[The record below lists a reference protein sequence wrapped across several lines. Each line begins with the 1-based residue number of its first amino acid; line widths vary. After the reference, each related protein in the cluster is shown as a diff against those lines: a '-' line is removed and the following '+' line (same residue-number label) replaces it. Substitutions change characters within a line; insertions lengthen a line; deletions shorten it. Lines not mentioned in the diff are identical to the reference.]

1 MSFYTSLTGLKAA
14 TTELALTSNNIA
26 NVGTSGF
33 KKSRASFGDIF
44 ATSPLQKST
53 SVVGQGVSLKEVR
66 QEFSQGNVEF
76 SSNTLDLA
84 ISGEGFFPLKSA
96 DGLTDIYTRN
106 GSFVLNEQFN
116 VVNSSGQALLAAAVD
131 SSGKADLD
139 KLSRL
144 AIPVS
149 TSGQALETS
158 LIELSLNLP
167 SDANITSTAF
177 NRNNPDTY
185 NKSTALSVYDSGGN
199 SYLATIYYVKTSNAT
214 ANSPTNKWQTYVYVG
229 DDEVNPA
236 LQQATDSNTEELY
249 VNKYGVLK
257 PRSEVED
264 LLVNRKTQK
273 FALDDLTDLRTSV
286 PATVTSGNKIPED
299 MSSDQGFNF
308 VTLATT
314 TGDGGRFDTAA
325 ATGTDAANRIAA
337 FTPTK
342 LATFARIDVDN
353 SGNPVM
359 LEMTAAAGMEN
370 RKYTGVELAKFM
382 QDQLNVKFGDE
393 RYFDIS
399 SSATLRQFQ
408 INYTPS
414 GAAATGFQAI
424 DLTANANLNTT
435 AKQTQAT
442 VATMVASMQAQIDA
456 SSIVA
461 GKITVGYDYAERQ
474 FKFTPDNTGDVI
486 ALKAGATGSNAL
498 FGLTTTE
505 ATIDSDGFYG
515 QTVTPNGELQRI
527 VSEQRYGIK
536 VAYDGAAEKFSFS
549 SGSTGDVSEVS
560 IDFNI
565 NPSGVSVQ
573 NYFAE
578 FLGFE
583 INDVTAGTDSAFA
596 VEKSDSALRGVVS
609 LPAITRGS
617 SIAVNVNNTFSVDA
631 SNDTFV
637 VSVDDVKGTLKIPQ
651 SGNYTLDSFI
661 LALEKGINQLASS
674 SGSSVSGVA
683 VAYDPATNGLVMTT
697 GTTGTDSFIKVS
709 GSATWGMANIE
720 AGRGTTTTWVKPT
733 QAADVVNNVS
743 VNKYIDEFGNETAS
757 ADGFTSLPEW
767 SPIYLDKGELTFDT
781 SGNLQSPSGGAQLDT
796 VFLAGG
802 RGALNLTIDYGNT
815 TQFSQAFAVKSQ
827 NQDGSPEGDLVGV
840 DIGDDGLV
848 VASYSNGAQDSLGK
862 IVLVT
867 FASNEGLR
875 QNGDSSYLSSA
886 KSGSASFG
894 EAGTAGYGTI
904 RAGAR
909 ERSNVDL
916 TTELVGLITAQRNFQ
931 ANAKAIETSGALT
944 SAIINI
950 RS

>member
-167 SDANITSTAF
+167 SDANIIGGEF

-214 ANSPTNKWQTYVYVG
+214 ANSPTNKWQTYVFVG
-229 DDEVNPA
+229 DDEVYPA
-236 LQQATDSNTEELY
+236 LQQARDANSEELY

-264 LLVNRKTQK
+264 LLVNRKTK
-273 FALDDLTDLRTSV
+273 YFALDDLTDQRTSV

-314 TGDGGRFDTAA
+314 AGDGGRFDTAA
-325 ATGTDAANRIAA
+325 GGGADATNRIAA
-337 FTPTK
+337 FTNN
-342 LATFARIDVDN
+342 LATFARIDIDN
-353 SGNPVM
+353 TGNPVT
-359 LEMTAAAGMEN
+359 LDLTAAAGMEN

-414 GAAATGFQAI
+414 GGAATGFKAI
-424 DLTANANLNTT
+424 DLTANANLNSA
-435 AKQTQAT
+435 AKQSSAT
-442 VATMVASMQAQIDA
+442 VSTMVAAMQAQINA
-456 SSIVA
+456 SAIGA
-461 GKITVGYDYAERQ
+461 NKITVGYDYAQRE
-474 FKFTPDNTGDVI
+474 FKFTPANSGDVI
-486 ALKAGATGSNAL
+486 AIKAGAAGSNAL

-505 ATIDSDGFYG
+505 AIIDPDGFYG
-515 QTVTPNGELQRI
+515 QTVTPNGALQRI
-527 VSEQRYGIK
+527 ASEQRYGIK
-536 VAYDGAAEKFSFS
+536 VEYDGAAEKFSFS
-549 SGSTGDVSEVS
+549 SGTTGDTSEIS
-560 IDFNI
+560 IDFNT
-565 NPSGVSVQ
+565 NPAGVTVQ

-583 INDVTAGTDSAFA
+583 VNDTVGGTDSKFEVAQ
-596 VEKSDSALRGVVS
+596 SDEALRGVVS

-661 LALEKGINQLASS
+661 LALEKGINQLAST
-674 SGSSVSGVA
+674 SGSSVSGVT
-683 VAYDPATNGLVMTT
+683 VAYDAEANGLVITT

-709 GSATWGMANIE
+709 GSATWGLANIE
-720 AGRGTTTTWVKPT
+720 AGRGTTTTFIKPT
-733 QAADVVNNVS
+733 QFAEVVNNVA

-757 ADGFTSLPEW
+757 ADGYTTLPEW

-781 SGNLQSPSGGAQLDT
+781 SGNLQSPTGGAQLDT

-862 IVLVT
+862 IVLTT
-867 FASNEGLR
+867 FPSNEGLR

-886 KSGSASFG
+886 KSGAASFG

>member
-167 SDANITSTAF
+167 SDANITTTAF

-236 LQQATDSNTEELY
+236 LQQATDANAEELY

-286 PATVTSGNKIPED
+286 PATVTSGNKIPDD

-308 VTLATT
+308 RTIATT
-314 TGDGGRFDTAA
+314 SGDGGRFDSGA
-325 ATGTDAANRIAA
+325 GNGSDSVNRIAA
-337 FTPTK
+337 FTNN
-342 LATFARIDVDN
+342 LATFARVDVDN
-353 SGNPVM
+353 TGNPVT
-359 LEMTAAAGMEN
+359 LDMTAAAGMEN

-408 INYTPS
+408 INYTP
-414 GAAATGFQAI
+414 ATGTAVAFQAI
-424 DLTANANLNTT
+424 DLTANANLNSA
-435 AKQTQAT
+435 AKQSQAT
-442 VATMVASMQAQIDA
+442 VATMVAAMQAQIDA
-456 SSIVA
+456 SGITA
-461 GKITVGYDYAERQ
+461 GDITVGYDYAQRE
-474 FKFTPDNTGDVI
+474 FKFTGKNSGDVI
-486 ALKAGATGSNAL
+486 AIKAGAAGSNAL

-505 ATIDSDGFYG
+505 ATVDSDGFYG
-515 QTVTPNGELQRI
+515 QTVTPNGALQRI
-527 VSEQRYGIK
+527 PSEQRYGIK
-536 VAYDGAAEKFSFS
+536 VEYDGAAEKFSFS
-549 SGSTGDVSEVS
+549 SGTTGDTSEIS
-560 IDFNI
+560 IDFNT
-565 NPSGVSVQ
+565 NAAGVTVQ

-583 INDVTAGTDSAFA
+583 VNDTVGGTDSEFSVDQSAN
-596 VEKSDSALRGVVS
+596 ALRGVVS

-661 LALEKGINQLASS
+661 LALEKGINQLASTA
-674 SGSSVSGVA
+674 GSSVSGVQ
-683 VAYDPATNGLVMTT
+683 VAYDPAANGLVITT

-757 ADGFTSLPEW
+757 ADGFTTLPEW

-867 FASNEGLR
+867 FPSNEGLR

-886 KSGSASFG
+886 KSGAASFG